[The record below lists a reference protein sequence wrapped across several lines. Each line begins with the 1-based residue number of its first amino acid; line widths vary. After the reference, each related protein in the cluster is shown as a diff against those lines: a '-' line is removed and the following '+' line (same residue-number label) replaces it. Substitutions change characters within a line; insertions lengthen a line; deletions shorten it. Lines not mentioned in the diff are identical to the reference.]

1 MLNQM
6 RQYHQV
12 FYLKK
17 IFFKTIHFSV
27 VSNTPYP
34 FAATNLRVREEFNNI
49 NLTWNDTH
57 DLLDPIEYI
66 VLCNSRNNSMRN
78 VGRNTTYLCEN
89 MLFNETN
96 TMSVQTR
103 VAIPGYTHDQIAV
116 ARINGI
122 YKKFFCFY
130 LFKSLF

>member
-1 MLNQM
+1 
-6 RQYHQV
+6 
-12 FYLKK
+12 
-17 IFFKTIHFSV
+17 
-27 VSNTPYP
+27 
-34 FAATNLRVREEFNNI
+34 
-49 NLTWNDTH
+49 
-57 DLLDPIEYI
+57 
-66 VLCNSRNNSMRN
+66 MRN